1 MLHGMHSQLHVLRED
16 GAETGYVDCYDLD
29 YRKGFAFAGIGIV
42 TNNYRLAALSKPA
55 HIRFRI

>member
-1 MLHGMHSQLHVLRED
+1 MHSQLHVLRED
-16 GAETGYVDCYDLD
+16 GAETGHVDCYGLD
-29 YRKGFAFAGIGIV
+29 YRKGFVFAGIGIA